1 MEPINQPLKV
11 QETIV
16 SILSN
21 DPDKIEKYNALLQK
35 VIPIAKSTTL
45 ELEKRA
51 AYDFNI
57 LLKVAINSSNNPVLI
72 FLNDAIEHLIRYFS
86 TDLQELLDLKVDWDN
101 SCHNGYELLH
111 DLACVILQSVRH
123 KQNLAKFRKFCLDI

>member
-1 MEPINQPLKV
+1 MEQINRPL
-11 QETIV
+11 QIV

-35 VIPIAKSTTL
+35 VIPITKSATN
-45 ELEKRA
+45 KMQKKA
-51 AYDFNI
+51 AYDFII

-86 TDLQELLDLKVDWDN
+86 KDLQELFNGSVDWDN
-101 SCHNGYELLH
+101 NGYELLH
-111 DLACVILQSVRH
+111 DLTCVILQSVSH
-123 KQNLAKFRKFCLDI
+123 KQNLAKFRNFCLDI